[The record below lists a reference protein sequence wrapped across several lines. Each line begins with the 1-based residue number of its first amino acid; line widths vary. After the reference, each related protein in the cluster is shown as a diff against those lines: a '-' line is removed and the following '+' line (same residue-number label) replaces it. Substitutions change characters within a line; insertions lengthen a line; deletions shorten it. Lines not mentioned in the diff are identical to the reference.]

1 MKKTILIDGFIN
13 KDSIVYLK
21 KYFSVILSK
30 EKNKKML
37 LSKIHKADAIILKTT
52 QLTNNDLDKAKKLKI
67 ISRFGVGYDNLD
79 LTYLKK
85 KGINLRITANS
96 NKITVAEH
104 VFFMMLFL
112 SKQGLK
118 NDNLARKR
126 IFNEDKI
133 FFGKDLFGSN
143 ILIFGYGRIA
153 KELVKRCI
161 AFGMKV
167 FVYDPYIKIIKTNQ
181 NNLQFVKNY
190 KKILY
195 KMDVISLHVP
205 NTIQTK
211 KFINFN
217 FFEKMK
223 KNSIFINTSRGSVV
237 CEKSLI
243 KVLKNNKKKIR
254 FGLDVFEK
262 EPPSKKNFILGSNFT
277 ILSPHSSTKTDQC
290 FKKMSFESANN
301 VRNFFSKKEI
311 KNNIVKIK

>member
-161 AFGMKV
+161 AFGMNV

-181 NNLQFVKNY
+181 NNLQFVINY
-190 KKILY
+190 KKKLN
-195 KMDVISLHVP
+195 KMDIISKHVT

-223 KNSIFINTSRGSVV
+223 KN
-237 CEKSLI
+237 
-243 KVLKNNKKKIR
+243 
-254 FGLDVFEK
+254 
-262 EPPSKKNFILGSNFT
+262 
-277 ILSPHSSTKTDQC
+277 
-290 FKKMSFESANN
+290 
-301 VRNFFSKKEI
+301 
-311 KNNIVKIK
+311 

>member
-143 ILIFGYGRIA
+143 ILIF
-153 KELVKRCI
+153 
-161 AFGMKV
+161 
-167 FVYDPYIKIIKTNQ
+167 
-181 NNLQFVKNY
+181 
-190 KKILY
+190 
-195 KMDVISLHVP
+195 
-205 NTIQTK
+205 
-211 KFINFN
+211 
-217 FFEKMK
+217 
-223 KNSIFINTSRGSVV
+223 
-237 CEKSLI
+237 
-243 KVLKNNKKKIR
+243 
-254 FGLDVFEK
+254 
-262 EPPSKKNFILGSNFT
+262 
-277 ILSPHSSTKTDQC
+277 
-290 FKKMSFESANN
+290 
-301 VRNFFSKKEI
+301 
-311 KNNIVKIK
+311 